1 MIDVDIT
8 GQLIPNLLTILVQL
22 CSTLVLF
29 LVAKKF
35 LWKSVKE
42 WMDARAN
49 QMQSDL
55 QQSEAAKQDAFND
68 RESAKAS
75 LQQASQKSQ
84 MMIEAA
90 VKEADNEKKRILEN
104 AQEEAKLEKQK
115 AFEAIETEKKK
126 MVASMKDEMVNVA
139 LEAAGKL
146 IGSTNGQ
153 ELDKK
158 AIQDFVK
165 EASHEE

>member
-8 GQLIPNLLTILVQL
+8 GQLIPNLLTVLVQL

-35 LWKSVKE
+35 LWKSVKN
-42 WMDARAN
+42 WMDVRAD

-68 RESAKAS
+68 RENARKA
-75 LQQASQKSQ
+75 LHEASQKSQ
-84 MMIEAA
+84 VIIETA
-90 VKEADNEKKRILEN
+90 VKEADNEKKLILESAQAEAN
-104 AQEEAKLEKQK
+104 AEKQK

-126 MVASMKDEMVNVA
+126 MVASMKNEMVNVA
-139 LEAAGKL
+139 LDAAGKL
-146 IGSTNGQ
+146 IGSKNGE
-153 ELDKK
+153 ELDRK

-165 EASHEE
+165 EASHE